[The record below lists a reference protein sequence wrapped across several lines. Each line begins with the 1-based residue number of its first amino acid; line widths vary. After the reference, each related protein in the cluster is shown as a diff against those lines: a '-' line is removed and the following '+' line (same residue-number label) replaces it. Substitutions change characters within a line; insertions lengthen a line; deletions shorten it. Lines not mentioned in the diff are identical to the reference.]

1 MKSVP
6 AFSRGF
12 LKKCAEA
19 GALAAALLGCPAQQ
33 VQPTQQSCTTES
45 VRSMK
50 RLGLIDGMSPNILV
64 DAKQPDLESPDEC
77 EAAGRVWRDGECLTL
92 LGDGKIES
100 EVRRTI
106 GRLPEGSRLYGRVWT
121 EGATVVGRYT
131 RARLPN
137 GAEHDVCVSLS
148 LNGGLDKLPGSKPG
162 AALVRPADGAII
174 LGGAQ

>member
-1 MKSVP
+1 
-6 AFSRGF
+6 
-12 LKKCAEA
+12 
-19 GALAAALLGCPAQQ
+19 
-33 VQPTQQSCTTES
+33 
-45 VRSMK
+45 MK
-50 RLGLIDGMSPNILV
+50 RLGLTDGMSPDILV
-64 DAKQPDLESPDEC
+64 DAKQPKLRSSGEC

-92 LGDGKIES
+92 LGDGKLES
-100 EVRRTI
+100 EIRETI

-137 GAEHDVCVSLS
+137 GAEHEFCASLS

-162 AALVRPADGAII
+162 AALVRPINGAII